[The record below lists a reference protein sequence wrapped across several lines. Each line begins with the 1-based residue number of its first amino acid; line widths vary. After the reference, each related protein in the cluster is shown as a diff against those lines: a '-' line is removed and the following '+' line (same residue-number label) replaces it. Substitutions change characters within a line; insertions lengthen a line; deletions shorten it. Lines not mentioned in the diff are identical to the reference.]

1 MDLEAFEPLAKQM
14 RVLGLAVTRNG
25 EELVRRNWDEEI
37 RRNVYSASKSFTSC
51 AVGMAVREGL
61 VSLEEPLTEAFAGDV
76 PAEPDENLRAATVR
90 DLLTMCLGQE
100 KEDLMSAQREQL
112 REENWVRYALG
123 IPLTHRPGTRFRY
136 SNVGPY
142 LAGVLVQRRA
152 GCTLAQYLTPRI
164 FEPLGFRRPVM
175 WEQDPMGYTFG
186 ASGLFLTMSELHRF
200 GLLCL
205 QEGVWN
211 GRQLVPEEWL
221 REASKPQSA
230 APYGYLFWTG
240 EGHSYRADGKYGQI
254 SLILP
259 EKNAVVTVTAECREG
274 DLVQAL
280 YREIVPQL

>member
-1 MDLEAFEPLAKQM
+1 MNLEAFEPLAKEM
-14 RVLGLAVTRNG
+14 RVLGLIVTQNG
-25 EELVRRNWDEEI
+25 EELVRQNWDEEI

-61 VSLEEPLTEAFAGDV
+61 LSLSEPLTEAFAGDV

-112 REENWVRYALG
+112 REENWVRYALR
-123 IPLTHRPGTRFRY
+123 IPLTHKPGTRFRY

-152 GCTLAQYLTPRI
+152 GCTLAQYLTPRL
-164 FEPLGFRRPVM
+164 FEPLGFRRPVT
-175 WEQDPMGYTFG
+175 WEQDLMGNTFG

-211 GRQLVPEEWL
+211 GRELVPGEWL
-221 REASKPQSA
+221 REASEPQST

-274 DLVQAL
+274 NLVQAL
-280 YREIVPQL
+280 YRELVPQL